1 MFYAILTGANI
12 FIEFYKVQNDVG
24 WGNMKKSLYFIKII
38 FIFFA
43 LSAFCCNAQTQDT
56 VLQNKILWINH
67 ISEIV
72 TKILIYNDNLVLTQ
86 EYEKLLDNTNFDNL
100 PEGEIKNLIME
111 LFGVLKTL
119 SDNWEEKEYAK
130 KMYKEACDRAF
141 RTAVVAAVGEYA
153 KAAKEVTEDADA
165 RKARKT
171 NAAASVATAAT
182 VYFAAKDAA
191 DKTFGDK
198 TRELSIENRNKIH
211 DLRIKIWNSVQ
222 DEIKKSKISDSSRV
236 SIKDY
241 KFLISVLKNSD
252 IKEQF
257 AILSAPNLKNRFSK
271 FPAFWYYLG
280 RSALAT
286 KNFNEAKEAFVNFRS
301 IHRSILRDD
310 EILNDCIIAEISLL
324 MYDIKNNNKEIISKL
339 EYLCK
344 IIPPEEWQKRYF
356 AANCYYALEKH
367 STAVKLLEAN
377 LATISMSF
385 KENSHHKYV
394 DLFGTKNIPLVDL
407 PHDKTMELHRT
418 LIAQILAKE
427 KKLDFEDFIQ
437 KYNHH
442 KTLTIY
448 EKMAYFGA
456 VSNNRIVQ
464 EIKTHLASVNCEIYF
479 SVFSTLINIS
489 LPTEWFCSSPM
500 PKFTIQL
507 DNTDIKIK
515 KVKIENRKNK
525 YITLEFTTSLSLDKL
540 KKSREMFLT
549 IHHQYIPVKLSFSI
563 PDIPDVEYEVSGKNK
578 YTRIAS
584 KVWNITKAT
593 SNKTVNKIKN
603 HQYKLS
609 LEKFIFNGKEE
620 SVK

>member
-1 MFYAILTGANI
+1 
-12 FIEFYKVQNDVG
+12 
-24 WGNMKKSLYFIKII
+24 MKKSLHFIKII
-38 FIFFA
+38 FIFLA

-56 VLQNKILWINH
+56 ELQNKILWINH

-72 TKILIYNDNLVLTQ
+72 TKILTYNDNLVLTQ

-141 RTAVVAAVGEYA
+141 RNAVIVAVDEYA
-153 KAAKEVTEDADA
+153 KAAKEAAGDAGDAAEAYVTGDTV
-165 RKARKT
+165 KAAGK
-171 NAAASVATAAT
+171 AAKAVAVGTTAIPASVSTAAT
-182 VYFAAKDAA
+182 GYFAAKDEA

-222 DEIKKSKISDSSRV
+222 DEIKKSNISDSSRV

-241 KFLISVLKNSD
+241 KFLISVLKNSN
-252 IKEQF
+252 INNQF
-257 AILSAPNLKNRFSK
+257 AILSAPNLKSRFSK

-286 KNFNEAKEAFVNFRS
+286 KNFTEAKEAFANFRS

-324 MYDIKNNNKEIISKL
+324 MYDIKNNKKEIIAKL
-339 EYLCK
+339 DHLCK

-356 AANCYYALEKH
+356 TANCYYALEKH
-367 STAVKLLEAN
+367 DIAVKLLEAN

-407 PHDKTMELHRT
+407 PHDKTMELHRA

-427 KKLDFEDFIQ
+427 KKLNFEDFIQ

-456 VSNNRIVQ
+456 VSNNKITQ
-464 EIKTHLASVNCEIYF
+464 EIKTYLQDVNCEIYF
-479 SVFSTLINIS
+479 TVFSTHINIS

-500 PKFTIQL
+500 PKFALQL

-515 KVKIENRKNK
+515 KVKIENRKSN

-540 KKSREMFLT
+540 KKSKEMFLT

-578 YTRIAS
+578 YTRFAS
-584 KVWNITKAT
+584 KVWNKTKAT